1 MHSDRTEI
9 KRDSHEKVFKNHD
22 FCEVVAPNDK
32 VKVLKY
38 CHGAKSIKY
47 PFVI

>member
-1 MHSDRTEI
+1 MHSDKTEI

-22 FCEVVAPNDK
+22 FCEVVGPNDK

-47 PFVI
+47 PFVT